1 LSAQPADQEV
11 LGSADIDMTGFQ
23 AIVLICLA
31 TSPREACD
39 ETNAI
44 VSRSVHVE
52 NELGCTSGWQEIIAR
67 GGLQE
72 SLKGGN
78 YLKTL
83 CKRDKVDQ

>member
-1 LSAQPADQEV
+1 M
-11 LGSADIDMTGFQ
+11 GGFQ

-31 TSPREACD
+31 GTPREACAGN
-39 ETNAI
+39 NAI
-44 VSRSVHVE
+44 VSRSIHVD

-83 CKRDKVDQ
+83 CKREANGE